1 MVDARRELGE
11 LALADY
17 TVTAFNYAESSENKI
32 HSDDVAVKFGFK
44 GGLVPGVGDFAYMS
58 RAFVAAWGLPWEIGG
73 AIEAKFIKPI
83 YHGERATAHAYATNS
98 DDMVSLVLENEA
110 GEVCAT
116 GLGERLIG
124 AEPPVAAAY
133 ITQDLP
139 PDEARFATTP
149 ESFCAGTVL
158 GSLEETYQEADAH
171 EQARMFFVEALD
183 HGGQSVWHPALCLHE
198 ANRILRSNVA
208 LGSWIHTASRVEYF
222 SPPEDNE
229 TLSLRGRVIDT
240 YEKRGHVMTDLD
252 LAMFADADRAL
263 VRIRHTA
270 IIKLRG
276 DD

>member
-1 MVDARRELGE
+1 MVDVRRELGE

-32 HSDDVAVKFGFK
+32 HSDEVAVKFGFK

-58 RAFVAAWGLPWEIGG
+58 RAFVNAWGLPWEVGG

-116 GLGERLIG
+116 GLGERRLEV
-124 AEPPVAAAY
+124 EPPSARDYAE
-133 ITQDLP
+133 QELP
-139 PDEARFATTP
+139 SESARFETTP
-149 ESFCAGTVL
+149 ESFRADTML
-158 GSLEETYQEADAH
+158 GSLREIYNETEAN
-171 EQARMFFVEALD
+171 EQARSFFVEALVHD
-183 HGGQSVWHPALCLHE
+183 GRAVWHPALCLHE

-222 SPPEDNE
+222 SPPEDGE
-229 TLSLRGRVIDT
+229 ALSLRGKVIDT

-252 LAMFADADRAL
+252 LALFADTDRGL

-276 DD
+276 DE